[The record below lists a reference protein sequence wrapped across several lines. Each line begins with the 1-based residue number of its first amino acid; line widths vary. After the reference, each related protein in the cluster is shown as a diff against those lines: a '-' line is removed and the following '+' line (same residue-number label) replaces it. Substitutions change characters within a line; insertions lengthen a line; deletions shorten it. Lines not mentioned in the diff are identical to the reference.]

1 MLLTAED
8 VREIDRR
15 CAQEFGIPTLLLMES
30 AGRAVATAAAD
41 MAASD
46 LAVAVVCGTGNN
58 GGDGF
63 VAARYL
69 LNRGLPV
76 QLFLVGRL
84 DKMRADSA
92 AAVNLAILRRM
103 DVVTHHILDASEA
116 PNLTAQLQRA
126 VVIVDALLGIGL
138 STPMRPLQRAV
149 VDAINA
155 AKRPV
160 VAVDIPSGLHADNG
174 APLPIAV
181 KAHTTVTFVAPKKGL
196 LTEKGRSF
204 VGKIVV
210 ADIGVPRS
218 LLKQFGEVPRY
229 DII

>member
-8 VREIDRR
+8 VREIDRC
-15 CAQEFGIPTLLLMES
+15 CAEEFGIPTLLLMES
-30 AGRAVATAAAD
+30 AGRAVATVAAD
-41 MAASD
+41 MATSD

-84 DKMRADSA
+84 EKMSPNSA
-92 AAVNLAILRRM
+92 AAVNLTILRKM
-103 DVVTHHILDASEA
+103 NVITHHILDASEA
-116 PNLTAQLQRA
+116 PNLTTQLQRA
-126 VVIVDALLGIGL
+126 VLIIDALLGIGL
-138 STPMRPLQRAV
+138 STPMRPLQHAV

-155 AKRPV
+155 ANRPV
-160 VAVDIPSGLHADNG
+160 IAVDIPSGLHADDG
-174 APLPIAV
+174 VPLPIAV

-196 LTEKGRSF
+196 LTEEGRSF
-204 VGKIVV
+204 AGRIVV

-218 LLKQFGEVPRY
+218 LLKRFGEVPRY
-229 DII
+229 DLL